1 MDQAYIDQIITT
13 MRALDN
19 TIQQGIDVRGEFRQK
34 GTDLV
39 ATVKKVENRNGNQP
53 LNNAVFAR

>member
-1 MDQAYIDQIITT
+1 MK
-13 MRALDN
+13 ALDN
-19 TIQQGIDVRGEFRQK
+19 TIQQGIEVKGEFRQR

-39 ATVKKVENRNGNQP
+39 ATVKKVENRSGNQP